1 MDKKKILVIEDEE
14 KIAALIQQY
23 LTREQFTVLVA
34 ADGTTGLEKAR
45 RENPDLIILD
55 LMLPGMSG
63 LDVCREIRKESQV
76 PIIML
81 TAKAGE
87 IDKLLGLELGA
98 DDYITKPFSLAEL
111 AARIRAV
118 LRRTGCQ
125 EQTAAASMQ
134 AWGDLA
140 IDFNGLQV
148 YKKGQPV
155 NLTPTEFNLLAALF
169 RHPGRVYSR
178 LQLLDA
184 ALGEA
189 YQGYERSID
198 THISNLRR
206 KIEDNPSNPRYILTV
221 YGIGYKFN
229 DAPAAYAAGA
239 EE

>member
-1 MDKKKILVIEDEE
+1 MAKKTILIIEDEA
-14 KIAALIQQY
+14 KIAQMIQQH
-23 LTREQFTVLVA
+23 LTREQFTAVVA
-34 ADGTTGLEKAR
+34 ADGKAGLEAAR
-45 RENPDLIILD
+45 QENPDLIILD
-55 LMLPGMSG
+55 LMLPGLSG

-81 TAKAGE
+81 TARSEE

-111 AARIRAV
+111 VARIRAV
-118 LRRTGCQ
+118 LRRTGGQ
-125 EQTAAASMQ
+125 EQPVAGNVQ
-134 AWGDLA
+134 ARGDLT
-140 IDFNGLQV
+140 IDFDGLQV

-155 NLTPTEFNLLAALF
+155 NLTPTEFNLLAVLF

-206 KIEDNPSNPRYILTV
+206 KIEADPAAPRYILTV
-221 YGIGYKFN
+221 YGMGYKFN
-229 DAPAAYAAGA
+229 DV
-239 EE
+239 

>member
-1 MDKKKILVIEDEE
+1 MDKKKILIIEDEE
-14 KIAALIQQY
+14 KIATMIQQY
-23 LTREQFTVLVA
+23 LLKEQFAVLIA
-34 ADGTTGLEKAR
+34 ADGVMGLKKAR
-45 RENPDLIILD
+45 QEKPDLIILD
-55 LMLPGMSG
+55 LMLPGLSG

-81 TAKAGE
+81 TAKAEE

-118 LRRTGCQ
+118 LRRSGGQ
-125 EQTAAASMQ
+125 EQPKNTVQ
-134 AWGDLA
+134 TRGDLT
-140 IDFNGLQV
+140 IDFSGLQV
-148 YKKGQPV
+148 YKKGQPL
-155 NLTPTEFNLLAALF
+155 NLTPTEFNLLSVLF

-206 KIEDNPSNPRYILTV
+206 KIEDDPANPRYILTV
-221 YGIGYKFN
+221 YGVGYKF
-229 DAPAAYAAGA
+229 G
-239 EE
+239 EG